1 MLLLCVGCVCEPLI
15 NERDDNGDDDDDVLV
30 FLLRFNA
37 CTFTACSL
45 ASSHRESV
53 LVISTSCSGCVAR
66 PVTKSIVTRRSLCVH
81 GAAATN
87 HITAGDE
94 GGRQAGQCVWML
106 TGENVAGVNVEV
118 TTLMLFAAASASCMA
133 AEPSLGSES
142 AGTTRPSSSSVVGSV
157 TGCQLL
163 VVLVVVVVVSVTAS
177 SRV

>member
-1 MLLLCVGCVCEPLI
+1 MLLLSVGCVCEPLI
-15 NERDDNGDDDDDVLV
+15 NERDDDDDVLV

-45 ASSHRESV
+45 ASSHPESV

-81 GAAATN
+81 GAATTN

-94 GGRQAGQCVWML
+94 GGRQAGQRVWML

-118 TTLMLFAAASASCMA
+118 TTLMLFAAACASCIA

-163 VVLVVVVVVSVTAS
+163 VVVVVVSVTAS

>member
-1 MLLLCVGCVCEPLI
+1 VLLLCVGCVCEPLI
-15 NERDDNGDDDDDVLV
+15 NERDDDDDDVLV

-45 ASSHRESV
+45 ASSHPESV

-81 GAAATN
+81 GATTTN

-94 GGRQAGQCVWML
+94 GGRQAGQRVWML

-118 TTLMLFAAASASCMA
+118 TTLMLFAAASASCIA

-142 AGTTRPSSSSVVGSV
+142 AGTTRPSSSSVVDSV
-157 TGCQLL
+157 TGCQL
-163 VVLVVVVVVSVTAS
+163 LVVVVVVSVTAS